1 MHMRTRRRRLP
12 GLAITVAIGLTL
24 GLSACSSSSD
34 ASSTSSAASTDAS
47 APAASAPASSAASEP
62 TASEPTA
69 SGPIT
74 IGAFNFGESK
84 ILANLYA
91 AALTSVGYEPTI
103 SELTNREVVEPALE
117 KGEVQ
122 VVPEYLSTLAE
133 FLNAKANGPDA
144 TPVASGDVDATLTA
158 LQNLAGP
165 LGITILAPSPAA
177 DQNAFA
183 VTKEFATTN
192 GIATLSDLAAYS
204 QKNPVTLG
212 GPPECPTRP
221 FCQPGLEKTYGLKVG
236 DFVSLDAGGPLTKAA
251 LSQGKIDVGLVFSSD
266 GGVAANDLVVLTD
279 DKALQNA
286 DNIVAAVN
294 TSALTPALESALDAV
309 NSALTTDDLVQLN
322 KAVDVDRGDPAAV
335 AAAWLTQKG
344 LFQ

>member
-1 MHMRTRRRRLP
+1 MLTRRRRLP
-12 GLAITVAIGLTL
+12 GLAITLAIGLTL

-62 TASEPTA
+62 MA

-165 LGITILAPSPAA
+165 LGITVLAPSPAA

-183 VTKEFATTN
+183 VTKDFATAN

-204 QKNPVTLG
+204 QQNPVTLG

-286 DNIVAAVN
+286 DNVVAAVN

-309 NSALTTDDLVQLN
+309 NAALTTDDLVQLN

-335 AAAWLTQKG
+335 AAAWLAQKG